1 MAPLFLDQT
10 DVCFCKVVN
19 GKLIPGSNISLM
31 KCFEGEI
38 IMEKLTYQQSRVL
51 EAIKE
56 YLQETGYPP
65 SVRELGKKLGLK
77 STATVHSHLRT
88 LERKGYLLR
97 TAQKSRAYTIVG
109 DIVHEQPLPAVMV
122 PVVGMVREGVPVL
135 AVENIEEY
143 VPLPRSFVRSENVF
157 MLQVE
162 GDSMIGAGIHEGDYV
177 IVRQQDTAENGDI
190 VVALID
196 DEATVK
202 TFYKEK
208 GAIRLQP
215 ENPEM
220 SPIISK
226 DVRIL
231 GKVIGLYRSLH

>member
-1 MAPLFLDQT
+1 
-10 DVCFCKVVN
+10 
-19 GKLIPGSNISLM
+19 
-31 KCFEGEI
+31 
-38 IMEKLTYQQSRVL
+38 
-51 EAIKE
+51 
-56 YLQETGYPP
+56 
-65 SVRELGKKLGLK
+65 
-77 STATVHSHLRT
+77 
-88 LERKGYLLR
+88 
-97 TAQKSRAYTIVG
+97 
-109 DIVHEQPLPAVMV
+109 MV
-122 PVVGMVREGVPVL
+122 PVVGMVRAGVPVL
-135 AVENIEEY
+135 AVENIEEF

-162 GDSMIGAGIHEGDYV
+162 GDSMIGAGIHDGDLV
-177 IVRQQDTAENGDI
+177 LVRQQETADNGDI

-202 TFYKEK
+202 TFYKEE

>member
-1 MAPLFLDQT
+1 M
-10 DVCFCKVVN
+10 
-19 GKLIPGSNISLM
+19 
-31 KCFEGEI
+31 
-38 IMEKLTYQQSRVL
+38 MEKLTYQQARVL
-51 EAIKE
+51 ETIR
-56 YLQETGYPP
+56 QHIRETGYPP
-65 SVRELGKKLGLK
+65 SVRELGKRLGLK

-97 TAQKSRAYTIVG
+97 AAQKSRAYTIVG
-109 DIVHEQPLPAVMV
+109 DDVREQPAPVVMV
-122 PVVGMVREGVPVL
+122 PVVGMVRAGTPIL
-135 AVENIEEY
+135 AVENIEDF

-162 GDSMIGAGIHEGDYV
+162 GDSMIGAGIHDGDLV
-177 IVRQQDTAENGDI
+177 LVRQQETAENGDI

-220 SPIISK
+220 SPIIAK

-231 GKVIGLYRSLH
+231 GKVIGLCRSLH